1 MAEEAKNNP
10 EETRLRDRFVIMHIP
25 KCAGTTLR
33 KMLEARHGSASLV
46 QLYSRKDQF
55 GKPYKALKE
64 YTQSF
69 VIGHVGV
76 DYLLDKEHGRKLV
89 TFMRDPVERVLSH
102 YYYWRSISENSMGP
116 KLAACLSLKD
126 FLSSDV
132 VAVRRQIS
140 NLQAWMFISNIDMMS
155 RHRAACCSIDEL
167 FEKALENTRIFDFIG
182 FTENF
187 DKDLA
192 HLNVKYN
199 WGLSSEVDILNKSP
213 DRKSAAELDEETMD
227 LVRGVTRLD
236 RRLYQYVKKQ
246 IYPYQFAT
254 GVPEGDTQF
263 IGN

>member
-1 MAEEAKNNP
+1 
-10 EETRLRDRFVIMHIP
+10 MHIP

-33 KMLEARHGSASLV
+33 KMLELRHGSAALV

-64 YTQSF
+64 YTQDF
-69 VIGHVGV
+69 VVGHVGV
-76 DYLLDKEHGRKLV
+76 DYLLDRSHGRKIV

-102 YYYWRSISENSMGP
+102 YFYWRSIQEKSMGP
-116 KLAACLSLKD
+116 KLAACLSLRD
-126 FLSSDV
+126 FLCSDV

-155 RHRAACCSIDEL
+155 RHRLACCSFDEL
-167 FEKALENTRIFDFIG
+167 FEKAIENTRIFDFIG
-182 FTENF
+182 FTESF
-187 DKDLA
+187 GKDLA
-192 HLNVKYN
+192 HLNSTYN
-199 WGLSSEVDILNKSP
+199 WDLSDDIGVLNQSP
-213 DRKSAAELDEETMD
+213 DKKNASELDEETMD

-254 GVPEGDTQF
+254 NAQAGEIQQSGW
-263 IGN
+263 